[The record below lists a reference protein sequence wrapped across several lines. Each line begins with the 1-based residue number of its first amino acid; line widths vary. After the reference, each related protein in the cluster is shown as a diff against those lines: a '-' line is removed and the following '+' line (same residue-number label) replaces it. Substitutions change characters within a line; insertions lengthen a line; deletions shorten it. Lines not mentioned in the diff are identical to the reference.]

1 MRTIIAGGRDC
12 NSYDILK
19 NAISQCGWIPI
30 VVISGAAKGAD
41 TLGEQWA
48 KENSIPCERFPA
60 DWNKYGR
67 KAGYIRNVQMAEVAE
82 GLIALWDGESR
93 GTKHMI
99 DIANKK
105 GLKVYIQYY

>member
-1 MRTIIAGGRDC
+1 MRTIVAGGRNC

-19 NAISQCGWIPI
+19 KAISQCGWTPS

-41 TLGEQWA
+41 ILGEQWA
-48 KENSIPCERFPA
+48 TENLIPCERFPA
-60 DWNKYGR
+60 DWNKYGK
-67 KAGYIRNVQMAEVAE
+67 KAGFIRNVQMAEVAE